1 MIIIAT
7 AVTSSDSIKLVTS
20 NTSSVLSLTDF
31 SKVTVLMVDY
41 SIDTEFLVYRREM
54 FFQTSVMVR

>member
-1 MIIIAT
+1 MIIIAI